1 MLHPLGLW
9 MIPLESQHLVVVKN
23 ILHKICLKEMTKV
36 LIPKTQ
42 VHHLNNITTN

>member
-1 MLHPLGLW
+1 MDDPPG
-9 MIPLESQHLVVVKN
+9 IPAFGSCEKHSSQNL
-23 ILHKICLKEMTKV
+23 LKEMTKV